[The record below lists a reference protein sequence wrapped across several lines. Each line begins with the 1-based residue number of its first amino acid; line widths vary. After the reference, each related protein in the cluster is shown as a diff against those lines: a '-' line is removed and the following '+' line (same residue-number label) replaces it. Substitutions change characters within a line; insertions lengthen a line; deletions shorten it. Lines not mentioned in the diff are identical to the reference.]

1 MKDEFNPKNIY
12 ESANA
17 FESEARVV
25 LFFLL
30 LKEKEGTNHFEKIIL
45 QVRFMFS
52 LL

>member
-30 LKEKEGTNHFEKIIL
+30 LKENERTNYFEKIIL
-45 QVRFMFS
+45 QVGFMFPF
-52 LL
+52 L